1 MCQHTPFPLTGET
14 RRVLLGKSRSARPRQ
29 SIRQG
34 AFRRALTCPRLSW
47 GKRLLRTPLR
57 HRFVLQCFIS
67 LNCSECTGLHNCCQG
82 LLCFSALCPVRRG
95 FFWCIS
101 QSPPVLPGMQR
112 RMLSHAVAPPGLR
125 CYDENRNFLQKFPS
139 AERSAPV
146 WHTPTT
152 TPCSSGWTPCAG

>member
-1 MCQHTPFPLTGET
+1 MCQHTPFPLTVEI
-14 RRVLLGKSRSARPRQ
+14 RRYLLGKSRSARPRQ

-57 HRFVLQCFIS
+57 HRFVIQRFVS
-67 LNCSECTGLHNCCQG
+67 LNCSECTGLHRSCQG
-82 LLCFSALCPVRRG
+82 IQELSALCRSLSCFFGASHKVSPVFRPCWRAA
-95 FFWCIS
+95 S
-101 QSPPVLPGMQR
+101 L
-112 RMLSHAVAPPGLR
+112 AVAPPGRR
-125 CYDENRNFLQKFPS
+125 CYDESRIFSQKSHFP
-139 AERSAPV
+139 ERSALS